1 MEEFF
6 RNLFFG
12 NDAFWGGG
20 VAHSVLI
27 LAVVISLGVALGKI
41 KIAGVRLGVTWIL
54 FVGITFSHFG
64 MQLNEHLLHFL
75 KEFGLILFVYSIGL
89 QVGPSFFSSFK
100 KGGVQLN
107 LMATGIVLLGV
118 VITYVIYL
126 ITGLPITTMVG
137 ILSGAVTN
145 TPGLGA
151 AQQAYSD
158 MTGIDSPDIA
168 MGYAVAYPLGVLGI
182 ILSMIFIRWIFRI
195 RFEEEDKAYTVK
207 QGGAHEAVRI
217 SVEVKNPFLDGKTVL
232 QIKRLINRQFVISR
246 VLHPDGR
253 IDIAGSQTPLSVGDK
268 ALIVTTTDDMGLIT
282 DFVGEKLDMDK
293 DEWERLD
300 NQLISRRIM
309 ITKSKLN
316 GQYIGA
322 FAPYGY
328 VKHPKDK
335 HQLIIDPDAAEIV
348 KLIFSLFLKG
358 TSKRAIALYLNEH
371 GVPSPSAYKLQKGIP
386 VSTRGYDDPMWGARM
401 IHSILTNPTY
411 TGDLAQGRSRV
422 KSYKVHEV
430 ESVPREEWVEVAGTH
445 EAIID
450 YETFDKVQ
458 ALLQRDTRTSPKGR
472 EVHLFSGFLKCAD
485 CGRAITRSVGNNN
498 NVYYACSTYKNR
510 SRTACTMHSIKH
522 NRLEAAVL
530 FAVQQQI
537 HLAVSYSEMIARIN
551 TAPVKKSQSIRLE
564 ELIAAKERELTKISR
579 YKQSLYQDWKDG
591 EITQQDYRDMKAD
604 YERQTIALTDVLA
617 RLNAERAELANGVK
631 SEHPALVAFT
641 KHQNI
646 DQLSRE
652 LLVELID
659 HIKVYENGNI
669 SVRFKFAD
677 EFRRIAE
684 CIEINT
690 TKPAVAG

>member
-322 FAPYGY
+322 LRLRSGYG
-328 VKHPKDK
+328 VNVTRVNRAGVDLIPNHNL
-335 HQLIIDPDAAEIV
+335 QLQMGDRLTVVGSESAINAVSKILGNSMRRLNEPNLIPIFVGIFLGVVLGSVPIMFPGIPQPV
-348 KLIFSLFLKG
+348 KLGLAGGPLVVSILISRFGPHYKLVTYTTMSANLMLREIGIALFLAWGPAKDSS
-358 TSKRAIALYLNEH
+358 TRCCTRRAII
-371 GVPSPSAYKLQKGIP
+371 G
-386 VSTRGYDDPMWGARM
+386 
-401 IHSILTNPTY
+401 
-411 TGDLAQGRSRV
+411 
-422 KSYKVHEV
+422 
-430 ESVPREEWVEVAGTH
+430 SV
-445 EAIID
+445 
-450 YETFDKVQ
+450 
-458 ALLQRDTRTSPKGR
+458 
-472 EVHLFSGFLKCAD
+472 
-485 CGRAITRSVGNNN
+485 
-498 NVYYACSTYKNR
+498 
-510 SRTACTMHSIKH
+510 TAS
-522 NRLEAAVL
+522 
-530 FAVQQQI
+530 
-537 HLAVSYSEMIARIN
+537 S
-551 TAPVKKSQSIRLE
+551 
-564 ELIAAKERELTKISR
+564 SR
-579 YKQSLYQDWKDG
+579 YC
-591 EITQQDYRDMKAD
+591 R
-604 YERQTIALTDVLA
+604 
-617 RLNAERAELANGVK
+617 
-631 SEHPALVAFT
+631 
-641 KHQNI
+641 
-646 DQLSRE
+646 
-652 LLVELID
+652 
-659 HIKVYENGNI
+659 
-669 SVRFKFAD
+669 
-677 EFRRIAE
+677 
-684 CIEINT
+684 C
-690 TKPAVAG
+690 